1 LVFDFPP
8 AVLPAQLARR
18 APPGREVCDCAA
30 PDRCPMAKKPAG
42 DARGLADVELYF
54 NQIRALIKRYG

>member
-1 LVFDFPP
+1 
-8 AVLPAQLARR
+8 
-18 APPGREVCDCAA
+18 
-30 PDRCPMAKKPAG
+30 MAKKPAG